1 LLNSVGIDRGRTS
14 EREISVNIF
23 TGSPTLGVVTPTT
36 SQHVALPSSGL
47 TFRRLFLPRASKA
60 VRQQVMAEELSY
72 SLPFPLSDAHY
83 GSVERGEEAWVAV
96 ASDAVVAPVK
106 DLYPRAALEVEPLC
120 YLRAA
125 RAARLDNVL
134 VVDFG
139 ASKTVFCG
147 LENGTVGNVRVLLRG
162 GERLTETVM
171 EATGLSRDK
180 AELFKREQGVD
191 HQTIRQFY
199 LELIEEALLPHP
211 LPYRNVLICGGG
223 SATPGLLKLLSERYG
238 SDVDVEPFP
247 LPGQLLATDHV
258 VAYGA
263 ALAGR
268 PNALRLQMDQSQ
280 RQVRGD
286 GGEPLAWG
294 PLVMVTLLMAFMAV
308 STETR
313 LRGAEKK
320 EKMMRASLV
329 DAISPV
335 VPNAKDLPSEQLVKA
350 LRDQLAKQKAVARS
364 SPARLMNTLGKGAES
379 VINKEGAYL
388 NLVTFEDGKL
398 KWEGYTKTLKDSEDV
413 RLGLEKVMDEV
424 EQVRTRPSRDGFV
437 FQIEGKPRDS

>member
-1 LLNSVGIDRGRTS
+1 
-14 EREISVNIF
+14 
-23 TGSPTLGVVTPTT
+23 
-36 SQHVALPSSGL
+36 
-47 TFRRLFLPRASKA
+47 
-60 VRQQVMAEELSY
+60 
-72 SLPFPLSDAHY
+72 
-83 GSVERGEEAWVAV
+83 
-96 ASDAVVAPVK
+96 
-106 DLYPRAALEVEPLC
+106 
-120 YLRAA
+120 
-125 RAARLDNVL
+125 
-134 VVDFG
+134 
-139 ASKTVFCG
+139 
-147 LENGTVGNVRVLLRG
+147 
-162 GERLTETVM
+162 
-171 EATGLSRDK
+171 
-180 AELFKREQGVD
+180 
-191 HQTIRQFY
+191 
-199 LELIEEALLPHP
+199 
-211 LPYRNVLICGGG
+211 
-223 SATPGLLKLLSERYG
+223 
-238 SDVDVEPFP
+238 
-247 LPGQLLATDHV
+247 V